1 MADQLTPADVMKEVS
16 VHTDATEQAL
26 QHLPPSEDRET
37 ARKRNE
43 TVRALTERIVDE
55 GEPS

>member
-1 MADQLTPADVMKEVS
+1 MATTLTPAEVLS
-16 VHTDATEQAL
+16 EVDVHTKATEQAL

-43 TVRALTERIVDE
+43 TVRALTQRIVDE
-55 GEPS
+55 GEPA